1 MTSNHLAPV
10 IRFKGFTDAWEQR
23 KLGDITKKI
32 GSGKTPKGGNSTY
45 LDVGIPLIRSQNIF
59 GNRLDFTDIAYI
71 SKDTDNEMKNSRVNE
86 NDVLLNITGASI
98 GRSAVYREKFTANV
112 NQHVC
117 IIRPEK
123 HYSSNFIQLN
133 LSSYKGQKEV
143 ELNQAG
149 GGREGLNFKQI
160 SKMSFYYPNYNEQ
173 TKIGN
178 FFKQLDG
185 TIALHQRELDLLKEQ
200 KKGFLQKMF
209 PKKDEVVPEIRFAG
223 FTDAWEQRK
232 VSDITLFHKQ
242 GYYTK
247 EEYSDTKKYY
257 LLRGTELTSNSLR
270 LDDTPKIN
278 ATEKDYEDFRVKKN
292 DFLIVRSGTVGT
304 YSIIYEDIPAIFG
317 SYLINFRFNLS
328 IVTNE
333 FFGYFYQSELFKSQL
348 LKIVQQSSNIN
359 INAENIKST
368 LIMLPS
374 IEEQTKIGNFFKQL
388 DDTIALHQCE
398 LEKLQ
403 EMKKA
408 FLQKMFV

>member
-1 MTSNHLAPV
+1 M
-10 IRFKGFTDAWEQR
+10 
-23 KLGDITKKI
+23 GDITKKI

-185 TIALHQRELDLLKEQ
+185 TIALHQR
-200 KKGFLQKMF
+200 
-209 PKKDEVVPEIRFAG
+209 
-223 FTDAWEQRK
+223 K
-232 VSDITLFHKQ
+232 V
-242 GYYTK
+242 
-247 EEYSDTKKYY
+247 
-257 LLRGTELTSNSLR
+257 
-270 LDDTPKIN
+270 
-278 ATEKDYEDFRVKKN
+278 
-292 DFLIVRSGTVGT
+292 
-304 YSIIYEDIPAIFG
+304 
-317 SYLINFRFNLS
+317 
-328 IVTNE
+328 
-333 FFGYFYQSELFKSQL
+333 
-348 LKIVQQSSNIN
+348 
-359 INAENIKST
+359 
-368 LIMLPS
+368 
-374 IEEQTKIGNFFKQL
+374 
-388 DDTIALHQCE
+388 
-398 LEKLQ
+398 
-403 EMKKA
+403 
-408 FLQKMFV
+408 